1 MLGAARGARRTRAAA
16 VRDRLT
22 RPYPMPDHDGRPP
35 RARERVDATA
45 PARKRAFRDAE
56 FVESHD
62 ENLSAEASRDQSCS
76 PTWSVVS
83 LSELTS
89 RASSPALASCS
100 SVVAAAAL
108 EDEEDEE
115 EGDPGPRNGPPSP
128 RETNVKKR
136 PVDGSLPNAS
146 GETDA
151 VRERSL
157 SSPAPPPF
165 PPPSALETARR
176 LVACL
181 LAATAKRLHALARAL
196 EAENEPP
203 PFFFA
208 LPFAPRREPD
218 ASARGDAVEQSH
230 FFLAEALKRSLKR
243 LLRFSSSALAALDAS
258 TRTCASTLCRLVA
271 DARLRFFAL
280 ADAFEERVRFFF
292 ASREETSR
300 REKKKDPFRGHRD
313 VLVAAAV
320 ALAPLAPAALWCAFS
335 RAYSKRT

>member
-1 MLGAARGARRTRAAA
+1 
-16 VRDRLT
+16 
-22 RPYPMPDHDGRPP
+22 MPDHEGRPP

-45 PARKRAFRDAE
+45 PGRKRAFRDAE

-89 RASSPALASCS
+89 RASSPGIGSCS

-108 EDEEDEE
+108 AEDEEDEAK
-115 EGDPGPRNGPPSP
+115 GDPFPNEPPSEE
-128 RETNVKKR
+128 RETNVKNR
-136 PVDGSLPNAS
+136 QADGSLPNAS

-151 VRERSL
+151 VKKRRTFLSSEEPTPRKSL
-157 SSPAPPPF
+157 SSPAEPF

-230 FFLAEALKRSLKR
+230 FFLKEALKRSLKR
-243 LLRFSSSALAALDAS
+243 LLRFSRSALAALDAS
-258 TRTCASTLCRLVA
+258 ARTCASTLCRLVA

-280 ADAFEERVRFFF
+280 FDAFEERVRFFF
-292 ASREETSR
+292 ASREETSK
-300 REKKKDPFRGHRD
+300 REKKKNPFLARD

>member
-1 MLGAARGARRTRAAA
+1 
-16 VRDRLT
+16 
-22 RPYPMPDHDGRPP
+22 MPDHEGRPP

-45 PARKRAFRDAE
+45 PGRKRAFRDAE

-89 RASSPALASCS
+89 RASSPGTGSCS

-108 EDEEDEE
+108 AEDEEDEAK
-115 EGDPGPRNGPPSP
+115 GDPFPNEPPSEA
-128 RETNVKKR
+128 RETNVKNR
-136 PVDGSLPNAS
+136 QADGSLPNAS

-151 VRERSL
+151 VKKRTTFLSSEEPTPRKSL
-157 SSPAPPPF
+157 SSPAEPF

-208 LPFAPRREPD
+208 TPFAPRREPD
-218 ASARGDAVEQSH
+218 ASKRGDAVQQSH
-230 FFLAEALKRSLKR
+230 FFLKEALKRSLKR
-243 LLRFSSSALAALDAS
+243 LLRFSRSALAALDAS
-258 TRTCASTLCRLVA
+258 ARTCASTLCRLVA

-280 ADAFEERVRFFF
+280 FDAFEERVRFFF
-292 ASREETSR
+292 ASREETSK
-300 REKKKDPFRGHRD
+300 REKKKNPFLARD

>member
-1 MLGAARGARRTRAAA
+1 
-16 VRDRLT
+16 
-22 RPYPMPDHDGRPP
+22 MPDHDGRPP

-203 PFFFA
+203 PFLFA
-208 LPFAPRREPD
+208 LPFARSREPD

-230 FFLAEALKRSLKR
+230 FFLKEALKRSLKR

-258 TRTCASTLCRLVA
+258 ARTCVSTLCRLVA
-271 DARLRFFAL
+271 DARLRFRAL
-280 ADAFEERVRFFF
+280 ADAFEERFFF
-292 ASREETSR
+292 ASREATSK
-300 REKKKDPFRGHRD
+300 RERKKDPFLARD

>member
-1 MLGAARGARRTRAAA
+1 
-16 VRDRLT
+16 
-22 RPYPMPDHDGRPP
+22 MPDHDGRPP

-181 LAATAKRLHALARAL
+181 LAATAKRLHEIARAL

-203 PFFFA
+203 PFF
-208 LPFAPRREPD
+208 L
-218 ASARGDAVEQSH
+218 
-230 FFLAEALKRSLKR
+230 LC
-243 LLRFSSSALAALDAS
+243 LLREVGSPTRPRAATQS
-258 TRTCASTLCRLVA
+258 NSRT
-271 DARLRFFAL
+271 FF
-280 ADAFEERVRFFF
+280 
-292 ASREETSR
+292 
-300 REKKKDPFRGHRD
+300 
-313 VLVAAAV
+313 
-320 ALAPLAPAALWCAFS
+320 
-335 RAYSKRT
+335 SKRRLNVR

>member
-1 MLGAARGARRTRAAA
+1 
-16 VRDRLT
+16 
-22 RPYPMPDHDGRPP
+22 MPDHEGRPP

-45 PARKRAFRDAE
+45 PGRKRAFRDAE

-89 RASSPALASCS
+89 RASSPGIGSCS

-108 EDEEDEE
+108 AEDEEDEAK
-115 EGDPGPRNGPPSP
+115 GDPFPNEPPSEE
-128 RETNVKKR
+128 RETNVKNR
-136 PVDGSLPNAS
+136 QADGSLPNAS

-151 VRERSL
+151 VKKRRTFLSSEEPTPRKSL
-157 SSPAPPPF
+157 SSPAEPF

-218 ASARGDAVEQSH
+218 ASAR
-230 FFLAEALKRSLKR
+230 
-243 LLRFSSSALAALDAS
+243 
-258 TRTCASTLCRLVA
+258 TCASTLCRLVA

-280 ADAFEERVRFFF
+280 FDAFEERVRFFF
-292 ASREETSR
+292 ASREETSK
-300 REKKKDPFRGHRD
+300 REKKKDPFLARD

>member
-1 MLGAARGARRTRAAA
+1 VEATISLGRCPKTTIKKEGGGVLGAARGARRTRAAA

-136 PVDGSLPNAS
+136 RRR
-146 GETDA
+146 
-151 VRERSL
+151 RERKKKTPSSRAMS
-157 SSPAPPPF
+157 SSPRRWLSRRSRRRRCGAPSP
-165 PPPSALETARR
+165 AHT
-176 LVACL
+176 
-181 LAATAKRLHALARAL
+181 
-196 EAENEPP
+196 
-203 PFFFA
+203 
-208 LPFAPRREPD
+208 RRE
-218 ASARGDAVEQSH
+218 R
-230 FFLAEALKRSLKR
+230 
-243 LLRFSSSALAALDAS
+243 
-258 TRTCASTLCRLVA
+258 
-271 DARLRFFAL
+271 
-280 ADAFEERVRFFF
+280 ERRD
-292 ASREETSR
+292 ET
-300 REKKKDPFRGHRD
+300 
-313 VLVAAAV
+313 
-320 ALAPLAPAALWCAFS
+320 
-335 RAYSKRT
+335 

>member
-1 MLGAARGARRTRAAA
+1 
-16 VRDRLT
+16 
-22 RPYPMPDHDGRPP
+22 MPDHEGRPP

-45 PARKRAFRDAE
+45 PGRKRAFRDAE

-89 RASSPALASCS
+89 RASSPGIGSCS

-108 EDEEDEE
+108 AEDEEDEAK
-115 EGDPGPRNGPPSP
+115 GDPFPNEPPSEE
-128 RETNVKKR
+128 RETNVKNR
-136 PVDGSLPNAS
+136 QADGSLPNAS

-151 VRERSL
+151 VKKRRTFLASEEPTPRKSL
-157 SSPAPPPF
+157 SSPAEPF

-230 FFLAEALKRSLKR
+230 FFLKELKR

-258 TRTCASTLCRLVA
+258 ARTCASTLCRLVA

-280 ADAFEERVRFFF
+280 FDAFEERVRFFF
-292 ASREETSR
+292 ASREETSK
-300 REKKKDPFRGHRD
+300 REKKKNPFLARD

>member
-22 RPYPMPDHDGRPP
+22 RPYTMPDHEGRPP

-89 RASSPALASCS
+89 RASSPGIGSCS

-108 EDEEDEE
+108 AEDEEDEAK
-115 EGDPGPRNGPPSP
+115 GDPFPNEPPSEE
-128 RETNVKKR
+128 RETNVKNR
-136 PVDGSLPNAS
+136 QADGSLPNAS

-151 VRERSL
+151 VKKRRTFLSSEEPTPRKSL
-157 SSPAPPPF
+157 SSPAEPF

-218 ASARGDAVEQSH
+218 V
-230 FFLAEALKRSLKR
+230 
-243 LLRFSSSALAALDAS
+243 S

-280 ADAFEERVRFFF
+280 FDAFEERVRFFF
-292 ASREETSR
+292 ASREETSK
-300 REKKKDPFRGHRD
+300 REKKKDPFLARD

>member
-1 MLGAARGARRTRAAA
+1 
-16 VRDRLT
+16 
-22 RPYPMPDHDGRPP
+22 MPDHEGLPP

-45 PARKRAFRDAE
+45 PGRKRAFRDAE

-89 RASSPALASCS
+89 RASSPGIGSCS

-108 EDEEDEE
+108 AEDAEDEAK
-115 EGDPGPRNGPPSP
+115 GDPFPNGPPSEE
-128 RETNVKKR
+128 RETNVKNR
-136 PVDGSLPNAS
+136 QADGSLPNAS
-146 GETDA
+146 GETDG
-151 VRERSL
+151 VKKRRTFLSSQEPTPRKSL
-157 SSPAPPPF
+157 SSPAEPF

-208 LPFAPRREPD
+208 PPFAPRREPD
-218 ASARGDAVEQSH
+218 ASARRDAVEQSH
-230 FFLAEALKRSLKR
+230 FFLKQALKRSLKR

-258 TRTCASTLCRLVA
+258 ARTCASTLCRLVA

-280 ADAFEERVRFFF
+280 FDAFEERVRFFF
-292 ASREETSR
+292 ASREETSK
-300 REKKKDPFRGHRD
+300 REKKKNPFRGHRD

>member
-1 MLGAARGARRTRAAA
+1 
-16 VRDRLT
+16 
-22 RPYPMPDHDGRPP
+22 MPDHEGRPP

-45 PARKRAFRDAE
+45 PGRKRAFRDAE

-89 RASSPALASCS
+89 RASSPGIGSCS

-108 EDEEDEE
+108 AEDEEDEAK
-115 EGDPGPRNGPPSP
+115 GDPFPNEPPSEE
-128 RETNVKKR
+128 RETNVKNR
-136 PVDGSLPNAS
+136 QADGSLPNAS

-151 VRERSL
+151 VKKRRTFLSSEEPTPRKSL
-157 SSPAPPPF
+157 SSPAEPF

-218 ASARGDAVEQSH
+218 V
-230 FFLAEALKRSLKR
+230 
-243 LLRFSSSALAALDAS
+243 S

-280 ADAFEERVRFFF
+280 FDAFEERVRFFF
-292 ASREETSR
+292 ASREETSK
-300 REKKKDPFRGHRD
+300 REKKKDPFLARD

>member
-22 RPYPMPDHDGRPP
+22 RPYPMPDHEGRPP

-45 PARKRAFRDAE
+45 PGRKRAFRDAE

-89 RASSPALASCS
+89 RASSPGIGSCS

-108 EDEEDEE
+108 AEDEEDEAK
-115 EGDPGPRNGPPSP
+115 GDPFPNEPPSEE
-128 RETNVKKR
+128 RETNVKNR
-136 PVDGSLPNAS
+136 QADGSLPNAS

-151 VRERSL
+151 VKKRRTFLSSEEPTPRKSL
-157 SSPAPPPF
+157 SSPAEPF

-218 ASARGDAVEQSH
+218 V
-230 FFLAEALKRSLKR
+230 
-243 LLRFSSSALAALDAS
+243 S

-280 ADAFEERVRFFF
+280 FDAFEERVRFFF
-292 ASREETSR
+292 ASREETSK
-300 REKKKDPFRGHRD
+300 REKKKDPFLARD

>member
-1 MLGAARGARRTRAAA
+1 
-16 VRDRLT
+16 
-22 RPYPMPDHDGRPP
+22 MPDHEGRPP

-45 PARKRAFRDAE
+45 PGRKRAFRDAE

-89 RASSPALASCS
+89 RASSPGIGSCS

-108 EDEEDEE
+108 AEDEEDEAK
-115 EGDPGPRNGPPSP
+115 GDPFPNEPPSEE
-128 RETNVKKR
+128 RETNVKNR
-136 PVDGSLPNAS
+136 QADGSLPNAS

-151 VRERSL
+151 VKKRRTFLSSEEPTPRKSL
-157 SSPAPPPF
+157 SSPAEPF

-218 ASARGDAVEQSH
+218 ASAR
-230 FFLAEALKRSLKR
+230 
-243 LLRFSSSALAALDAS
+243 
-258 TRTCASTLCRLVA
+258 TCASTLCRLVA

-280 ADAFEERVRFFF
+280 FDAFEERVRFFF
-292 ASREETSR
+292 ASREETSK
-300 REKKKDPFRGHRD
+300 REKKKNPFLARD

>member
-1 MLGAARGARRTRAAA
+1 
-16 VRDRLT
+16 
-22 RPYPMPDHDGRPP
+22 MPDHEGRPP

-45 PARKRAFRDAE
+45 PGRKRAFRDAE

-89 RASSPALASCS
+89 RASSPGIGSCS

-108 EDEEDEE
+108 AEDEEDEAK
-115 EGDPGPRNGPPSP
+115 GDPFPNEPPSEE
-128 RETNVKKR
+128 RETNVKNR
-136 PVDGSLPNAS
+136 QADGSLPNAS

-151 VRERSL
+151 VKKRRTFLSSEEPTPRKSL
-157 SSPAPPPF
+157 SSPAEPF

-208 LPFAPRREPD
+208 PPFAPRREPD
-218 ASARGDAVEQSH
+218 ASA
-230 FFLAEALKRSLKR
+230 
-243 LLRFSSSALAALDAS
+243 
-258 TRTCASTLCRLVA
+258 RTCASTLCRLVA

-280 ADAFEERVRFFF
+280 FDAFEERVRFFF
-292 ASREETSR
+292 ASREETSK
-300 REKKKDPFRGHRD
+300 REKKKNPFLARD